1 MASVEVPSLSQLF
14 ERIYDR
20 LHELSSMH
28 MRGQP
33 AGHTLQPTAVVHEAF
48 LKLAHRESSEF
59 ASEEHFAATAAL
71 ILRNVLVDHARRRSS
86 AKRGRGRRGMDLETF
101 EPSKPDDVAG
111 VLELEDAL
119 AAPAHGAAD
128 DVNEVRLDNQGIVTC
143 RGFVVLDKHNRVRI
157 QGGID
162 DNGDATICWID
173 PAGKRRVVAGT
184 ALNGDASVLWLD
196 PEGKRRMGAAAAANG
211 NAGMYFADRNDVMR
225 VGIATKNSGTGG
237 VHVYDKDGKLR
248 ISAATFK
255 DEQLSLP
262 NEDLGAI

>member
-1 MASVEVPSLSQLF
+1 MEPGQERVSETIGDIAS
-14 ERIYDR
+14 I
-20 LHELSSMH
+20 
-28 MRGQP
+28 P
-33 AGHTLQPTAVVHEAF
+33 AGSRANRPTWWRRVRR
-48 LKLAHRESSEF
+48 KL
-59 ASEEHFAATAAL
+59 TGC
-71 ILRNVLVDHARRRSS
+71 D
-86 AKRGRGRRGMDLETF
+86 
-101 EPSKPDDVAG
+101 PDDVS
-111 VLELEDAL
+111 VLQSESRRVKIDLEHMKQRMRTLETQLEDAM
-119 AAPAHGAAD
+119 AALAHGAAD

-143 RGFVVLDKHNRVRI
+143 RGFVVLDRHNRVRI

>member
-1 MASVEVPSLSQLF
+1 MESGQAQAEDGMDRRPTEAAEPPRKPRTLWRRLQRTLMGSDPDEVVALRLESRRIKGDVE
-14 ERIYDR
+14 
-20 LHELSSMH
+20 H
-28 MRGQP
+28 MRVRMK
-33 AGHTLQPTAVVHEAF
+33 A
-48 LKLAHRESSEF
+48 
-59 ASEEHFAATAAL
+59 
-71 ILRNVLVDHARRRSS
+71 
-86 AKRGRGRRGMDLETF
+86 LETQ
-101 EPSKPDDVAG
+101 
-111 VLELEDAL
+111 LEDAL
-119 AAPAHGAAD
+119 SALTQGSSEAVD
-128 DVNEVRLDNQGIVTC
+128 EVRLDTRGIVTC
-143 RGFVVLDKHNRVRI
+143 RGFVVLDKQNRVRI
-157 QGGID
+157 QAGID

-173 PAGKRRVVAGT
+173 PMGKRRVVAGT

-196 PEGKRRMGAAAAANG
+196 AEGKRRMGAAAAANG